1 MISNFAKFKMNI
13 RLILKLFYTLST
25 SIFGLV
31 GILLSFITFEE
42 LGVTN
47 VYHKLLI
54 FLIIVILAFIIS
66 TLLVVFVLKKNRI
79 WSKGKNK
86 VYASYGDLLRYA
98 FKVKEKN
105 RKIIVI
111 PVNDAFDTIVDV
123 GGESVINPLVSPKS
137 IHGEWIRRI
146 CEQLKISPEEL
157 NDKIQKNLD
166 LQKRK
171 PEKIIKIEE
180 KPRGNLK
187 SYPIGTVAVID
198 GSNSTTFYLLAIS
211 TFNEN
216 NNARSSKR
224 KITEAVDDLIEFY
237 DSNGQGY
244 PLFMPLMG
252 TGSSRA
258 NISHTQS
265 LRIIKSCIL
274 TAEEKINGSMNI
286 IVFNGDRDKV
296 SIFN

>member
-25 SIFGLV
+25 STFGVV

-42 LGVTN
+42 IGITSVF
-47 VYHKLLI
+47 HKLSI
-54 FLIIVILAFIIS
+54 FFIIAILAFVIS

-86 VYASYGDLLRYA
+86 VYASYGDLLKYA

-111 PVNDAFDTIVDV
+111 PVNDAFDTIVEV
-123 GGESVINPLVSPKS
+123 GGESVINPLVTPKS
-137 IHGEWIRRI
+137 IHGEWVERI
-146 CEQLKISPEEL
+146 CKQLEISPEEL
-157 NDKIQKNLD
+157 NVKIQKNLD
-166 LQKRK
+166 LQKNK

-198 GSNSTTFYLLAIS
+198 GNNNTTFYLLVIS

-224 KITEAVDDLIEFY
+224 KITEAVDNLIEFY

-258 NISHTQS
+258 NLSHTQS
-265 LRIIKSCIL
+265 LQVIKSCIL
-274 TAEEKINGSMNI
+274 TSEEKINGSMNI